1 MDVRGSAGTR
11 IGFLNLPERKS
22 HFLYLCFFLFNR
34 MGLNLFPCLLL
45 CAAVLT
51 VSGALGPVGNYWT
64 SQSLPVLLDTHTQ
77 LLNAPLFRGQEV
89 DEEHVG
95 GSKTLCGIECQSV
108 RPQMDQGEQERVLG
122 YETMYEN
129 GTRTHTDVSLQDLNR
144 TSAGTPGHSPARAR
158 RKRQVYG
165 EDGRFVIS
173 DSHFITNYPFST
185 AVRVSAGCSG
195 VLISPKH
202 VLTAAHCIHD
212 GSDYLEGA
220 RKVRVGVLQLKSK
233 RRRGGSKR
241 RGGRRGGRWGEG
253 KRGEELI
260 MEEGEEQNQV
270 DGIVE
275 GKVKRRRG
283 RKENHGAGAQLEG
296 EGKQVRLN
304 RVGRSAEAK
313 REPVFRW
320 SRVKQIRIPQG
331 WIQTKGSN
339 SAVSPEYDYT
349 VLELKRPI
357 RQKYMELGVA
367 PPVADL
373 ARIHFSGYDSDKSL
387 QERGGKEKVVYRFC
401 SVVNESDDLL
411 YQHCDAQ
418 PGATGAGVYIR
429 RRQEAGDAGRKGK
442 WQRRVIGV
450 FSGHQW
456 VEMEGGGQ
464 RDFNIAVRITPLKYA
479 QICHWIHGDPSL
491 CKEV

>member
-1 MDVRGSAGTR
+1 
-11 IGFLNLPERKS
+11 
-22 HFLYLCFFLFNR
+22 

-108 RPQMDQGEQERVLG
+108 RPPMDQGEQERVLG

-233 RRRGGSKR
+233 RRRGGR
-241 RGGRRGGRWGEG
+241 
-253 KRGEELI
+253 
-260 MEEGEEQNQV
+260 
-270 DGIVE
+270 
-275 GKVKRRRG
+275 KVKRRRG

-387 QERGGKEKVVYRFC
+387 QEGGGKEKVVYRFC

-418 PGATGAGVYIR
+418 PGATGAGIYIR
-429 RRQEAGDAGRKGK
+429 RRREAGDAGRKGK